1 MDIKAWW
8 EKQRA
13 AIFKH
18 AGSQQTSQQKSQ
30 PASSAP
36 AAAGFKPTG
45 RTQSPDQIV
54 GQQAPGGFRPAT
66 ISAQSPPAR
75 PPDYGPMPQGWEAL
89 RDDQGKLLNPWGN
102 VAEKPFTEDNY
113 APNVVAR
120 LTRPRESD
128 PGSPYSQLASKGFNK
143 DAYREYAQ
151 QTGPN
156 IGNSMFITKDA
167 LQSNLM
173 PYLDAYMPDMS
184 MSGGGGGGGGGGRGG
199 PFVYS
204 GSPPS
209 APTLERSQP
218 SSFNMQDPYPA
229 PARGPEPAPF
239 QTQGAP
245 PEPYRR
251 DDTKYRKLLGY

>member
-1 MDIKAWW
+1 MDIKSWW

-13 AIFKH
+13 AIFNF
-18 AGSQQTSQQKSQ
+18 AGSQQGSQPTKPQTSQ

-36 AAAGFKPTG
+36 AAGGFKPTG

-54 GQQAPGGFRPAT
+54 SQQAPGGFRPTT
-66 ISAQSPPAR
+66 IGAQSPPAR
-75 PPDYGPMPQGWEAL
+75 PPDYGPMPQGWEAI
-89 RDDQGKLLNPWGN
+89 RDEQGKLLNPWGN
-102 VAEKPFTEDNY
+102 VANKPITEDNY

-120 LTRPRESD
+120 LTRPRESERS
-128 PGSPYSQLASKGFNK
+128 SPYSQLARGGFNEN
-143 DAYREYAQ
+143 AYRKYAQ

-156 IGNSMFITKDA
+156 IGTSMFMTKDA
-167 LQSNLM
+167 IKDNIM

-184 MSGGGGGGGGGGRGG
+184 MGGGGGRGG
-199 PFVYS
+199 PFVYNQ
-204 GSPPS
+204 PPPA
-209 APTLERSQP
+209 APSLERAQP
-218 SSFNMQDPYPA
+218 QSFNMQDPYPS
-229 PARGPEPAPF
+229 PARGPESAPF